1 MLDTKKRNK
10 WCFEKTYFISSKFI
24 KCLICSWNDTLTSM
38 FVILVTPIPIG
49 NKLGSMHDINL
60 RFLYSLII
68 LVW

>member
-10 WCFEKTYFISSKFI
+10 WCSKETYFISFKFI
-24 KCLICSWNDTLTSM
+24 RCLICSWNDILIGM
-38 FVILVTPIPIG
+38 FGNLVTPIPKG
-49 NKLGSMHDINL
+49 NKLGSTHDINL